1 MVALKEPER
10 ITLAEGLTLLERH
23 VPTTEE
29 AKSRLRQ
36 AFIQKAFRQEPL
48 FAFSYDEADIDWMT
62 GSVKIPRKRDRFCP
76 TFSRA
81 EFNAY
86 FFEEEPLRARA
97 GRDEMVGRQPH
108 TALLTTREDAR
119 QRLKERIDE
128 ATAIIPG
135 RIETQSDLSE
145 AQEKERKWRAY
156 NRELLRRMFTT
167 EEYARD
173 YERSQIFPD
182 RHDNNMFNITLT
194 LRESIKKQVARLES
208 IIERLELIEEVSAT
222 RAEASVAQ
230 SRSKVFVVHGHDE
243 GALQAMARFL
253 EKIGLQAIVLREQP
267 DQGLTTIEKF
277 EASASEVGFAVV
289 LLTPDDLGGAV
300 AAPEQAARVRQNV
313 IFELGYF
320 VGRLGRG
327 RACLL
332 RKGEVE
338 IPSDLVGV
346 IYTDMDHPAE
356 GWKVKLA
363 RELKAAQFEFDADKV
378 VA

>member
-1 MVALKEPER
+1 MTRSRQQALYGKPAAP
-10 ITLAEGLTLLERH
+10 LPAPGPPALT
-23 VPTTEE
+23 
-29 AKSRLRQ
+29 
-36 AFIQKAFRQEPL
+36 
-48 FAFSYDEADIDWMT
+48 
-62 GSVKIPRKRDRFCP
+62 
-76 TFSRA
+76 
-81 EFNAY
+81 
-86 FFEEEPLRARA
+86 RARA
-97 GRDEMVGRQPH
+97 EVAAKLQERIALGKEIQERFSFRDEMGTYKSDVQRWRDYNL
-108 TALLTTREDAR
+108 ALLQTVFTNHDIMMEYR
-119 QRLKERIDE
+119 RIVGPSRGGY
-128 ATAIIPG
+128 T
-135 RIETQSDLSE
+135 ETEVLQ
-145 AQEKERKWRAY
+145 
-156 NRELLRRMFTT
+156 
-167 EEYARD
+167 
-173 YERSQIFPD
+173 
-182 RHDNNMFNITLT
+182 T
-194 LRESIKKQVARLES
+194 LREDVDHQITKLKSIL
-208 IIERLELIEEVSAT
+208 ERLGLYPEAISALAAPT
-222 RAEASVAQ
+222 EGVGSED
-230 SRSKVFVVHGHDE
+230 RSKVFVVHGHDE

-300 AAPEQAARVRQNV
+300 VAPEQTARARQNV

-320 VGRLGRG
+320 VGSLGRG

-378 VA
+378 LA